1 MVRESW
7 HMLRPRQ
14 ILVPIIFAMMFGYFG
29 YHLVNGDRGLLAM
42 AHLQRETQIADQ
54 NLAEAETT
62 RKIWERRVAAL
73 RNQSLDP
80 DMLDER
86 ARILLNFSRKEDII
100 VFTPTR

>member
-1 MVRESW
+1 
-7 HMLRPRQ
+7 MLRPRQ

-29 YHLVNGDRGLLAM
+29 YHRVNGDRGLLAM